1 MTAYENIMV
10 FYTLSCFR
18 QHETLGKKHSIQ
30 QLYFCKCACVLHLF
44 VVLAIADVKIKQSGH
59 VVREHQV
66 KSINWVM
73 LPSHD

>member
-1 MTAYENIMV
+1 M
-10 FYTLSCFR
+10 
-18 QHETLGKKHSIQ
+18 
-30 QLYFCKCACVLHLF
+30 LHLF
-44 VVLAIADVKIKQSGH
+44 VVLSIADVKIKQSGH